1 MWGYMGS
8 AAKLL
13 SVPHKGVSMRSISSL
28 HRSSA
33 IGPKNVGS
41 LLAQRRL
48 FSSSKS
54 IAIICNKLG
63 YVGAASALV
72 ASFTYAYNTQD
83 IDLQNKAATIL
94 SEFRNMFAKDANC
107 DSPGKAETSYAD
119 DIEDDPNIRESK
131 EELLNFKQ
139 NAEVLE
145 QENEAL
151 RLKFL
156 EMQSSSGRLSS
167 SPRDSVLMYS
177 SLVDKLNSADLDVE
191 TKDILPRVVVIGD
204 QSAGK
209 TSVLEMYAEARIF
222 PRGGGEM
229 MTRSPI
235 QVTLTE
241 GVERVAQFT
250 KEDRVYRLNDPR
262 DLQNL
267 RDEIELRMRNSV
279 SADSTVSDSVISLV
293 VRGSKHRVV
302 LVDLPGVIGSTTSGM
317 APKTKG
323 QIEELCR
330 RYASNPNSVILCIQ
344 DGSADAE
351 RSNVTDL
358 VKEVDPEGSRTIF
371 VMTKLDQAEKN
382 IPPKRI
388 KDTLEGR
395 LVNLNALGY
404 FAVICGTSNPNSSIP
419 EIKNAERLFF
429 KTSKLFSNNIVKPSQ
444 FGMDELARAI
454 DAAFWEQVRQSVYEQ
469 LDIINHELI
478 RREMEFE
485 RQFGTRILSRQEI
498 FNITRYRIL
507 DRIHQIGQIP
517 ANHLE
522 KYIQR
527 EMWKHISRQFIET
540 VYMRNALEKAR
551 PEQFHTA
558 MDVYLSNWS
567 QNGLSAA
574 TLEMEKNVIFNLLEH
589 IINVQELF
597 EEENSP
603 ARLLFDEVMQKCRNQ
618 FKIPQENYGKMAA
631 LQSNVL
637 RDDNI
642 DVAAWLRGC
651 LFLGA
656 KMEEYKK
663 EMSSLTKEIFGETQS
678 WYHIWPTITT
688 DQHRNQVLKSVLTEY
703 AQFQDGKPSVLL
715 GADDLAAVKKA
726 LTKKL
731 GTPVEDRKIQEI
743 YRHLVAISFIDATIS
758 SSAYCLDK
766 HGKYDQQKL
775 SPNTLQCRDALVFSR
790 VHEVVT
796 TTSRAARINIYALR
810 AELEAIVRKV
820 LDSISGKCQILLRKF
835 IS

>member
-1 MWGYMGS
+1 
-8 AAKLL
+8 
-13 SVPHKGVSMRSISSL
+13 
-28 HRSSA
+28 
-33 IGPKNVGS
+33 
-41 LLAQRRL
+41 
-48 FSSSKS
+48 
-54 IAIICNKLG
+54 
-63 YVGAASALV
+63 
-72 ASFTYAYNTQD
+72 
-83 IDLQNKAATIL
+83 
-94 SEFRNMFAKDANC
+94 
-107 DSPGKAETSYAD
+107 
-119 DIEDDPNIRESK
+119 
-131 EELLNFKQ
+131 
-139 NAEVLE
+139 
-145 QENEAL
+145 
-151 RLKFL
+151 
-156 EMQSSSGRLSS
+156 
-167 SPRDSVLMYS
+167 
-177 SLVDKLNSADLDVE
+177 
-191 TKDILPRVVVIGD
+191 
-204 QSAGK
+204 
-209 TSVLEMYAEARIF
+209 
-222 PRGGGEM
+222 
-229 MTRSPI
+229 
-235 QVTLTE
+235 
-241 GVERVAQFT
+241 
-250 KEDRVYRLNDPR
+250 
-262 DLQNL
+262 
-267 RDEIELRMRNSV
+267 
-279 SADSTVSDSVISLV
+279 
-293 VRGSKHRVV
+293 
-302 LVDLPGVIGSTTSGM
+302 
-317 APKTKG
+317 
-323 QIEELCR
+323 
-330 RYASNPNSVILCIQ
+330 
-344 DGSADAE
+344 
-351 RSNVTDL
+351 
-358 VKEVDPEGSRTIF
+358 
-371 VMTKLDQAEKN
+371 
-382 IPPKRI
+382 
-388 KDTLEGR
+388 
-395 LVNLNALGY
+395 
-404 FAVICGTSNPNSSIP
+404 
-419 EIKNAERLFF
+419 
-429 KTSKLFSNNIVKPSQ
+429 
-444 FGMDELARAI
+444 MDELARAI

-820 LDSISGKCQILLRKF
+820 LDSISENESEMRRIVRGRRVELGESIIIMKSLQQQLRDF
-835 IS
+835 ISVLEEN

>member
-1 MWGYMGS
+1 
-8 AAKLL
+8 
-13 SVPHKGVSMRSISSL
+13 
-28 HRSSA
+28 
-33 IGPKNVGS
+33 
-41 LLAQRRL
+41 
-48 FSSSKS
+48 
-54 IAIICNKLG
+54 
-63 YVGAASALV
+63 
-72 ASFTYAYNTQD
+72 
-83 IDLQNKAATIL
+83 
-94 SEFRNMFAKDANC
+94 
-107 DSPGKAETSYAD
+107 
-119 DIEDDPNIRESK
+119 
-131 EELLNFKQ
+131 
-139 NAEVLE
+139 
-145 QENEAL
+145 
-151 RLKFL
+151 
-156 EMQSSSGRLSS
+156 
-167 SPRDSVLMYS
+167 
-177 SLVDKLNSADLDVE
+177 
-191 TKDILPRVVVIGD
+191 
-204 QSAGK
+204 
-209 TSVLEMYAEARIF
+209 
-222 PRGGGEM
+222 
-229 MTRSPI
+229 
-235 QVTLTE
+235 
-241 GVERVAQFT
+241 
-250 KEDRVYRLNDPR
+250 
-262 DLQNL
+262 
-267 RDEIELRMRNSV
+267 
-279 SADSTVSDSVISLV
+279 
-293 VRGSKHRVV
+293 
-302 LVDLPGVIGSTTSGM
+302 
-317 APKTKG
+317 
-323 QIEELCR
+323 
-330 RYASNPNSVILCIQ
+330 
-344 DGSADAE
+344 
-351 RSNVTDL
+351 
-358 VKEVDPEGSRTIF
+358 
-371 VMTKLDQAEKN
+371 
-382 IPPKRI
+382 
-388 KDTLEGR
+388 
-395 LVNLNALGY
+395 
-404 FAVICGTSNPNSSIP
+404 
-419 EIKNAERLFF
+419 
-429 KTSKLFSNNIVKPSQ
+429 
-444 FGMDELARAI
+444 
-454 DAAFWEQVRQSVYEQ
+454 
-469 LDIINHELI
+469 
-478 RREMEFE
+478 
-485 RQFGTRILSRQEI
+485 
-498 FNITRYRIL
+498 
-507 DRIHQIGQIP
+507 
-517 ANHLE
+517 
-522 KYIQR
+522 
-527 EMWKHISRQFIET
+527 
-540 VYMRNALEKAR
+540 
-551 PEQFHTA
+551 